1 MAIPF
6 PQAHPEGR
14 IMFATARPHQP
25 TPPTAPFI
33 LRRGPSRPDARRWAE
48 RAWSLYPPAALL
60 LGVFIVAGGCKSWGG
75 DDEGAPAAAMS
86 TTSDPSSD
94 PERPSATVE
103 AILFPCFPAEARLA
117 GDADG
122 RATIRYGKDRIELA
136 NLSESPWSGARI
148 WVNEKY
154 SALLPY
160 TKAGEIRSIHF
171 DFLRDENGKRFPTD
185 NSDVLIEK
193 IDLITG
199 DERTNVRFGLGY

>member
-1 MAIPF
+1 ML
-6 PQAHPEGR
+6 
-14 IMFATARPHQP
+14 ATARTTPTQP
-25 TPPTAPFI
+25 SPPFI
-33 LRRGPSRPDARRWAE
+33 LRRGPRHPETRRLAEWVWA
-48 RAWSLYPPAALL
+48 LYPPSALL
-60 LGVFIVAGGCKSWGG
+60 VGAFIVAGGCKSSSE
-75 DDEGAPAAAMS
+75 DAQTQPAAANE
-86 TTSDPSSD
+86 TQNVDPDRPSS
-94 PERPSATVE
+94 TVE
-103 AILFPCFPAEARLA
+103 AILFPSFPAEARLV

-160 TKAGEIRSIHF
+160 TKGGEIRSIHF
-171 DFLRDENGKRFPTD
+171 DFLRDENGKRFPKD
-185 NSDVLIEK
+185 NSNFLIEK